1 MGYEIQGED
10 TDFGHEVY
18 TRRAKLE
25 CHALGVEWA
34 GRMQGVLD
42 TGKLIRPP
50 VREIGGG
57 GGSFEGV
64 VTGLRML
71 QTGDN
76 RGGKVVVRLW
86 ATGSSLVVDQ
96 NGELSIRPAND
107 VAAPCRQGQPCA
119 VDGTGVRV
127 VVVTNKAA
135 SWLVMFS
142 CGTAIC

>member
-57 GGSFEGV
+57 GQFRGCRHRLAHATDWRQSRWKGGREALG
-64 VTGLRML
+64 
-71 QTGDN
+71 N
-76 RGGKVVVRLW
+76 R
-86 ATGSSLVVDQ
+86 
-96 NGELSIRPAND
+96 
-107 VAAPCRQGQPCA
+107 
-119 VDGTGVRV
+119 
-127 VVVTNKAA
+127 
-135 SWLVMFS
+135 
-142 CGTAIC
+142 